1 MKIAVIHDWLV
12 TYAGAERVLEQILH
26 CFPEADLFCVADF
39 LPPEQRGFLQG
50 KIAWPTFIQKL
61 PFASKKYRSY
71 LPLMPFAMER
81 LDLREYGLI
90 LSSSH
95 AVAKGVKVRTGQLHI
110 SYIHSPMR
118 YAWDL
123 QEQYLRETGL
133 DSGFKGAVVRRLLKR
148 LRAWDLRN
156 TRRIQYLIANS
167 SYISRR
173 IQNCYGRESTV
184 IYPPVSVDD
193 FSGEEARERYYL
205 TVSRLVP
212 YKKVDLIAAAFRDMP
227 EKELLIVGDGPDY
240 QKVKRSAGPNVRMLG
255 ALPFQEMKRLLQKA
269 RAFVFAAE
277 EDFGISVVEA
287 QAAGT
292 PVIAFGRGGALET
305 VRGPEASHPT
315 GLFFQGQSVPDLQ
328 AAVRAFEERREMFSP
343 EHCRSNA
350 RNFDVS
356 RFRSAYSSF
365 VKERWEEFQTRPP
378 KSPT

>member
-39 LPPEQRGFLQG
+39 LPPEQRGFLRG
-50 KIAWPTFIQKL
+50 KFARPTFIQKL
-61 PFASKKYRSY
+61 PFAPKKYRSY

-81 LDLREYGLI
+81 LDLREYDLI

-95 AVAKGVKVRTGQLHI
+95 AVAKGVKIRAGQLHI

-133 DSGFKGAVVRRLLKR
+133 NAGLKGAVVRRLLKR
-148 LRAWDLRN
+148 LRAWDFRN
-156 TRRIQYLIANS
+156 TQRIQHLIANS
-167 SYISRR
+167 GYISRR
-173 IQNCYGRESTV
+173 IQNCYGRRSTV

-193 FSGEEARERYYL
+193 FLGKEGREDFYL
-205 TVSRLVP
+205 TISRLVP

-240 QKVKRSAGPNVRMLG
+240 QKVKRSAGSNVRMLG

-292 PVIAFGRGGALET
+292 PVIAFRRGGALET

-315 GLFFQGQSVPDLQ
+315 GLFFQEQSVSDLQ

-365 VKERWEEFQTRPP
+365 VKERWEEFQTRSP
-378 KSPT
+378 KSPS